1 MVFCKVRFWVL
12 FCSILSSFNSESFR
26 FQSECGKM
34 RTRKTPNTD
43 TFHRVNT
50 SYADD
55 NTMYQPGSNVD
66 DVINGL
72 QVSAEKLVHWFTDNL
87 MKGKTDKCHLIMST
101 NNAQETP
108 GGESLIKT
116 CTCEEHPGNHVN
128 NFCKKGINKLSALP
142 ESHHI

>member
-1 MVFCKVRFWVL
+1 MGPIFFNIFLSDL
-12 FCSILSSFNSESFR
+12 FLLI
-26 FQSECGKM
+26 K
-34 RTRKTPNTD
+34 D
-43 TFHRVNT
+43 VNIASCT
-50 SYADD
+50 DD
-55 NTMYQPGSNVD
+55 NTIYQSGNNID

-128 NFCKKGINKLSALP
+128 NSCRKGINKLSALP